1 MIKIL
6 KKNGEVQNF
15 NGEKIKRAIRKSAE
29 RVCVTLLEKDEKKVV
44 DSVKRQLQYNEEAV
58 PVSTIHNMVEVALD
72 AVNQNVAKSYR
83 EYRDS
88 KSQFASMLD
97 KVYSKKLSL
106 SFIGD
111 RSNANSDSALVT
123 TQKAIVYNELN
134 SELYKRFFLS
144 QKEERAVSDG
154 YLYIHDRGSR
164 LDTMNCFSRD
174 TRFITDKGIKSFN
187 EFKDGET
194 VRVISH
200 TGTWRNATVRNYG
213 KTIGFN
219 KITIKRGANSKK
231 IVYATANHRW
241 ILKDGEVTTNLKIG
255 DKLCYTPNI
264 SSNYEN
270 RTDKIIEYGF
280 HSDTGFRTWNIEN
293 IEPNVIKDGDMWCLE
308 VDHDHS
314 FLLEGGIPT
323 GNCCIYNMKNL
334 ITGGFFMGNLD
345 YVEPKSLDVA
355 FDLIADVT
363 LNAASSQYGGFTIP
377 EIDKLLA
384 PYAEKSYNLYFA
396 DFIRIKIGLTGYI
409 EEGKDY
415 WTWTTLDGLC
425 PSTEQLTE
433 LKKYIKD
440 ADEYATN
447 KVRRV
452 FEQGF
457 QSWEMKFNSVA
468 SSRGDYP
475 FTAITF
481 GLGTG
486 KWESMASSVCMKV
499 RREGQGKPN
508 FKRPVLF
515 PKLSFF
521 YDKNIHGSGKEL
533 EWLYDEALE
542 CSMKTMYPDFISLT
556 GDGYAP
562 SIYKK
567 YGVPISRMGC
577 IDYSEILSIN
587 NDGNGNKYRNLMIG
601 ELFKSIKDGIGFN
614 YVSNRVNRITKNIKN
629 ESDRNKF
636 EKYGYIWYDGELMNQ
651 WAKDFKE
658 YNGRKPTRGDV
669 KEFFGYDLH
678 RKSVRISRNIDSKL
692 FDLWDSYLEL
702 KVVDALNRTGFV
714 EKHRI
719 EDCVSDLDYVR
730 NKMLRGAGNDCENVK
745 QLDIYF
751 PTRKIGFEVQDFATH
766 SPIDN
771 EPYLINGCEPN
782 DRMFKKGPTYSNE
795 KNKFFSNIGINV
807 YEIWEDEI
815 RSNDFSII
823 ESMLGVSLN
832 KNSAVVRENIV
843 KHIDN
848 DDIELLDLDGMGINR
863 YVKDIDGNF
872 VKIHKIIKNKNVTD
886 WLSIKLSNNSELLVT
901 SDHPFITESGQTIAS
916 ELFIGQSLLN
926 ENDDMIT
933 IVSIN
938 KIDRVANSYDVETS
952 SGTFVFSGIQSHN
965 CRAQTSP
972 WFERGGME
980 PADEND
986 KPIYEGRF
994 NMGAISLH
1002 FSMIAAKAKKE
1013 DKDFIEVLNY
1023 YLEMARGIHKKT
1035 FDYLSHKKA
1044 ATNPLGY
1051 CQGGFYGGNKSPDE
1065 ELGEDFLRPMT
1076 ISFGII
1082 GLNEASVLWTGKRLD
1097 EDNSWAIKI
1106 LQYINEYVER
1116 IKKEDNILYAIYGT
1130 PGESLVATQVL
1141 QFRKKY
1147 GIVRGV
1153 SDRDYVTNSFHC
1165 PVYADITPIQ
1175 KQDIE
1180 YPMFH
1185 LCNGG
1190 NIGYARMRS
1199 NYNFQAFKDLTNR
1212 AMDMGFYWGNN
1223 QELNWCEKCGYSFS
1237 DSNECPKCGST
1248 DITRIE
1254 RMNGYLGFSNV
1265 RGKTMYSD
1273 TKLQEFKDRVSM

>member
-6 KKNGEVQNF
+6 KKNGEIQNF

-164 LDTMNCFSRD
+164 LDTMNC
-174 TRFITDKGIKSFN
+174 
-187 EFKDGET
+187 
-194 VRVISH
+194 
-200 TGTWRNATVRNYG
+200 
-213 KTIGFN
+213 
-219 KITIKRGANSKK
+219 
-231 IVYATANHRW
+231 
-241 ILKDGEVTTNLKIG
+241 
-255 DKLCYTPNI
+255 
-264 SSNYEN
+264 
-270 RTDKIIEYGF
+270 
-280 HSDTGFRTWNIEN
+280 
-293 IEPNVIKDGDMWCLE
+293 
-308 VDHDHS
+308 
-314 FLLEGGIPT
+314 
-323 GNCCIYNMKNL
+323 CIYNMKNL

-345 YVEPKSLDVA
+345 YVEPNSLDVA
-355 FDLIADVT
+355 FDLISDVT

-384 PYAEKSYNLYFA
+384 PYAEKSYKKYYDEYMSISMAQYDSWDEVCEDESMFE
-396 DFIRIKIGLTGYI
+396 RIK
-409 EEGKDY
+409 D
-415 WTWTTLDGLC
+415 
-425 PSTEQLTE
+425 S
-433 LKKYIKD
+433 

-447 KVRRV
+447 KVRRD

-499 RREGQGKPN
+499 RRDGQGKPN
-508 FKRPVLF
+508 FKHPVLF

-577 IDYSEILSIN
+577 
-587 NDGNGNKYRNLMIG
+587 
-601 ELFKSIKDGIGFN
+601 
-614 YVSNRVNRITKNIKN
+614 
-629 ESDRNKF
+629 
-636 EKYGYIWYDGELMNQ
+636 
-651 WAKDFKE
+651 
-658 YNGRKPTRGDV
+658 
-669 KEFFGYDLH
+669 
-678 RKSVRISRNIDSKL
+678 
-692 FDLWDSYLEL
+692 
-702 KVVDALNRTGFV
+702 
-714 EKHRI
+714 
-719 EDCVSDLDYVR
+719 
-730 NKMLRGAGNDCENVK
+730 
-745 QLDIYF
+745 
-751 PTRKIGFEVQDFATH
+751 
-766 SPIDN
+766 
-771 EPYLINGCEPN
+771 
-782 DRMFKKGPTYSNE
+782 
-795 KNKFFSNIGINV
+795 
-807 YEIWEDEI
+807 
-815 RSNDFSII
+815 
-823 ESMLGVSLN
+823 
-832 KNSAVVRENIV
+832 
-843 KHIDN
+843 
-848 DDIELLDLDGMGINR
+848 
-863 YVKDIDGNF
+863 
-872 VKIHKIIKNKNVTD
+872 
-886 WLSIKLSNNSELLVT
+886 
-901 SDHPFITESGQTIAS
+901 
-916 ELFIGQSLLN
+916 
-926 ENDDMIT
+926 
-933 IVSIN
+933 
-938 KIDRVANSYDVETS
+938 
-952 SGTFVFSGIQSHN
+952 
-965 CRAQTSP
+965 RAQTSP

-980 PADEND
+980 PADEDD

-1065 ELGEDFLRPMT
+1065 ELGKDFLRPMT

-1130 PGESLVATQVL
+1130 PGESLVATQVI

-1147 GIVRGV
+1147 GIVTGV